1 MEYNRRRL
9 FVASCLALVTNA
21 VAFSVCTDIMGD
33 FERVFH
39 LSKAEVGAAVSWGAL
54 GGCLVQ
60 FVGGAVLDFVGIGR
74 MFWLAFVTHTVG
86 LGLVIGAQGFWSL
99 TAGWFV
105 LSIAGNIVEAT
116 VNPLAAT
123 MYPEKKISIMN
134 VLHAW
139 WPGGLIIGGLL
150 AFGFS
155 HLLDATGASETVKAN
170 SWQIKMGF
178 ALVPTL
184 LYAVLIS
191 GQRFPQ
197 TERAQAGV
205 PASQMLREAL
215 RPLFL
220 VLVFCMFL
228 TASTEL
234 APNRWVGVFIQDIV
248 GIRGI
253 LFLVYTSGLMFVLRL
268 FAGKVTHTLSPM
280 GILIASSVISA
291 VGLLALSYTSSMAG
305 VLVAA
310 TIFGIGVTYYW
321 PTMLGLTAERF
332 PKGGAF
338 LLGIIGASGGLFISY
353 VTIPG
358 MGLLHDHYTLNALPA
373 EVRAEVVDKEK
384 GLIDDKK
391 VEVSDGNVKTSV
403 NQARSHAAKVTFRWV
418 AVIPAALVLIFG
430 LIALAGGGK
439 KEDGG
444 GRGREEGG
452 RTEAGEGRKE
462 GDAG

>member
-9 FVASCLALVTNA
+9 FVASCMSLITNA

-33 FERVFH
+33 FERVFR
-39 LSKAEVGAAVSWGAL
+39 LSKAEVGAAVSWGAI

-60 FVGGAVLDFVGIGR
+60 FVGGAILDYVGIGR
-74 MFWLAFVTHTVG
+74 MFWLAFAAHMTG
-86 LGLVIGAQGFWSL
+86 LSLVIGAQGFWSL

-105 LSIAGNIVEAT
+105 LSIAGNVVEAT
-116 VNPLAAT
+116 INPLAAT

-139 WPGGLIIGGLL
+139 WPGGLIMGGLL
-150 AFGFS
+150 AFAFS
-155 HLLDATGASETVKAN
+155 HVLDAVGASESAKSS
-170 SWQIKMGF
+170 SWQVKMGL
-178 ALVPTL
+178 AYVPTL
-184 LYAVLIS
+184 IYAVLIF
-191 GQRFPQ
+191 GQKFPQ

-205 PASQMLREAL
+205 PASQMVREAF

-234 APNRWVGVFIQDIV
+234 APNRWIGVFIQDIV

-291 VGLLALSYTSSMAG
+291 LGLLALSFTSSMAG
-305 VLVAA
+305 VFIAA
-310 TIFGIGVTYYW
+310 TVFGIGVTYYW
-321 PTMLGLTAERF
+321 PTMLGVTAERF

-358 MGLLHDHYTLNALPA
+358 MGMLHDHYTLNALPA
-373 EVRAEVVDKEK
+373 EVRAEVVDTEK

-391 VEVSDGNVKTSV
+391 VEAGGDRVKAAVSD
-403 NQARSHAAKVTFRWV
+403 ARSNAAKTTFRWV
-418 AVIPAALVLIFG
+418 AVLPAALILIFG
-430 LIALAGGGK
+430 LIAMAGGGGK
-439 KEDGG
+439 KEEGG
-444 GRGREEGG
+444 GVRIEGGGGREEG
-452 RTEAGEGRKE
+452 
-462 GDAG
+462 